1 MDTGTGELPVPSAWA
16 ALAEPPPTSTHEVAL
31 VPRGL
36 IVAVTA
42 LGTEGATIARAAD
55 AEAGATACAITIAL
69 PIATAGLP
77 GPTST
82 GCTGRD
88 QPAGSRGRGQQP
100 GGPSS
105 PASTPLI
112 PQLLTPAVRAVGAG
126 WAAKHQP
133 VHTQPLEKVRVLLP
147 PGEGEI
153 QHSGPGRPL
162 VPPAIPMSLSPDSLM
177 EPPLLY
183 VLLTPLQQLVA
194 GEVRGGADTF
204 QHLQQTGL
212 TVGTRA
218 SAGYDLWSSWAPPAP
233 HWGHL
238 PVLVLGQ
245 LLLLPGCV
253 TPTKALML
261 CPLQALEE

>member
-1 MDTGTGELPVPSAWA
+1 
-16 ALAEPPPTSTHEVAL
+16 
-31 VPRGL
+31 
-36 IVAVTA
+36 
-42 LGTEGATIARAAD
+42 
-55 AEAGATACAITIAL
+55 
-69 PIATAGLP
+69 
-77 GPTST
+77 
-82 GCTGRD
+82 
-88 QPAGSRGRGQQP
+88 
-100 GGPSS
+100 
-105 PASTPLI
+105 
-112 PQLLTPAVRAVGAG
+112 
-126 WAAKHQP
+126 
-133 VHTQPLEKVRVLLP
+133 
-147 PGEGEI
+147 
-153 QHSGPGRPL
+153 
-162 VPPAIPMSLSPDSLM
+162 M

-204 QHLQQTGL
+204 QYLQQTGL